1 MEAIKMLKRNISH
14 EGDLRHDRSR
24 LEQHD
29 FPQSVTPDDFTTG
42 ETQTKTGVSRRKM
55 LTMLGAAGMSLTA
68 AGLLPTGALGPSTV
82 YAAVYGNQGG
92 IPNHGAGNGHGN
104 GNLSGSNPKQV
115 IYMTIAQLRSYAS
128 PQPDEQYYLTDPGHE
143 GHFHYDPTDSSSLD
157 NTGTILVSSS
167 GARFKRNLD
176 QNTYNVTWFGAK
188 GNGVTNDTPALQ
200 AAIDAIPP
208 KGGTLYIPPATV
220 FYALETGG
228 LWLSDRT
235 NIHIFSSHAML
246 KIKDGVPD
254 IPKQQDSIYTTSVDN
269 YTLLYLQN
277 CTNMTIE
284 GLQLNGNISNRTAF
298 AGGESFQTGLKIKGC
313 TNVIVR
319 NCIITEAMT
328 DGITV
333 TGIYQF
339 TPTRQVQVSKQIVID
354 SCTVTKCRRNNIS
367 LIAQDGVTM
376 TNCLVDQAGTIQGTQ
391 PMVGID
397 VEPNPSWPRSSQN
410 VILRNNIVTGS
421 AGKYE
426 ISCGGA
432 DQHNILIDGNIIHDS
447 SGTGLNI
454 ETGRNQPL
462 YSNVIVVNNT
472 FTKTKYGLRVV
483 GRNVDLISNNLF
495 VDNEQIGLFLYSSDG
510 LMVTGNKFIRNGV
523 AGIFNNTSDA
533 SLKIRS
539 LCITNNWFED
549 NASAA
554 FASHSCSVKL
564 SMYDASALVVFD
576 NNKQIN
582 TPTASPKMKGVLIDI
597 DCIAIANGNV
607 SRYLLNPDHPHD
619 RFDGVGNISLSI

>member
-1 MEAIKMLKRNISH
+1 MHERNIAH
-14 EGDLRHDRSR
+14 EGDFGHDRNQ
-24 LEQHD
+24 LEHHAI
-29 FPQSVTPDDFTTG
+29 PQSIAN
-42 ETQTKTGVSRRKM
+42 ETMMQSGVSRRKM
-55 LTMLGAAGMSLTA
+55 LTMLGTAGMTLTA
-68 AGLLPTGALGPSTV
+68 AGLLPAGAIWPST
-82 YAAVYGNQGG
+82 AHADKGG
-92 IPNHGAGNGHGN
+92 VPNHGAGNGQGN
-104 GNLSGSNPKQV
+104 GNSNGSGPQPSQQTSSCV
-115 IYMTIAQLRSYAS
+115 IPITIAQLRSYTS
-128 PQPDEQYYLTDPGHE
+128 PQPDKQFYITDPGQE
-143 GHFHYDPTDSSSLD
+143 GHFYYDPTDTSSLD
-157 NTGTILVSSS
+157 NTGTLIVSSG
-167 GARFKRNLD
+167 GARFKRSMDLH
-176 QNTYNVTWFGAK
+176 TYNVTWFGAK
-188 GNGVTNDTPALQ
+188 GDGVTNDTPALQ
-200 AAIDAIPP
+200 ATIDAIPP
-208 KGGTLYIPPATV
+208 TGGTLYIPPATT

-228 LWLSDRT
+228 LWLSDRN
-235 NIHIFSSHAML
+235 NIHIISSHAVL

-254 IPKQQDSIYTTSVDN
+254 IRKQQDSVYTTSVDN

-284 GLQLNGNISNRTAF
+284 GLQLHGNISNRTAL
-298 AGGESFQTGLKIKGC
+298 AGGESFQTCLKIKGC

-319 NCIITEAMT
+319 NCIITEGMT

-333 TGIYQF
+333 TGIYQ
-339 TPTRQVQVSKQIVID
+339 TAPTRQVQVSKQIMID
-354 SCTVTKCRRNNIS
+354 SCTITKCRRNNVS
-367 LIAQDGVTM
+367 LVAQDGVTM
-376 TNCLVDQAGTIQGTQ
+376 SNCLVDQAGTIQGTQ

-426 ISCGGA
+426 ISFGGS

-447 SGTGLNI
+447 IGTGLNI
-454 ETGRNQPL
+454 ETGKNQPL
-462 YSNVIVVNNT
+462 YTNVIVVNNT
-472 FTKTKYGLRVV
+472 ITKTKYGIRVV

-495 VDNEQIGLFLYSSDG
+495 VDNEQIGLFIYSIDG
-510 LMVTGNKFIRNGV
+510 LLVTGNKFIRNGV
-523 AGIFNNTSDA
+523 AGIFNSTADA

-539 LCITNNWFED
+539 LYITNNWFED

-564 SMYDASALVVFD
+564 SMQDASSLLVFD

-607 SRYLLNPDHPHD
+607 SRYLQDPDHPHD